1 MSASDTPDHRDAP
14 DLRLAPLV
22 AAVWL
27 GQALVLL
34 RMPSQPTTLALI
46 AGSALLLGLVGVT
59 AWLRLRRGSQP
70 GAASGRAV
78 VGFLLLSGLALGTA
92 VGGMHLARLHPPAL
106 AAAVHV
112 GSVVQVEALVTGDPV
127 VRLPADVGGRPMP
140 ARWSVGARLS
150 AVQLRGRSYSVR
162 APVLLRGDQVRALRY
177 GSVVALTGRAQE
189 SWSPEVQSFA
199 LAVLGEVQVRSPPG
213 PAARI
218 TTRIREAFRAACSG
232 LPPDAA
238 ALLLGL
244 AVGDESLVSPELD
257 AAMIR
262 SGLAHLT
269 AVSGSNTSLVVA
281 IAMSAV
287 VGLGLGWRIRV
298 GVCLAVL
305 WGYVL
310 LVRPEPSVLRAAV
323 MGVVALIALS
333 TGGRRRGPP
342 ALLASGL
349 VLLLVLPQFALSM
362 GFALSFAATAGL
374 LVVGP
379 PIADQLGRWI
389 LTGWVPEPIR
399 AALAVAA
406 AAHLA
411 TLPLVILMGNGASLV
426 ALPANV
432 LVTPLVPLAT
442 VLGLAAALI
451 APVAPALAA
460 ALATAASPATW
471 LIARVAHVSSELPY
485 GVIDVLP
492 GPVGALGAA
501 AVLGLV
507 GVALARGWR
516 PLRHRRVVL
525 AVALATAVGVGMVRA
540 RTSDWP
546 PPGWVVLACD
556 VGQGDG
562 LLIRRQGSTEALL
575 VDAGP
580 EGDRI
585 TSCLKSAHI
594 DRLTILLT
602 HFHADHI
609 DGLAAVL
616 AHLPVDAILTTAVPE
631 PAEGASA
638 VLGIARRAGVPI
650 RPVQAGARVLAGGV
664 PLAILWP
671 ARRISES
678 PANNASV
685 VALAAV
691 STVAGPVTVL
701 LTGDIEPEAQTV
713 LLAGPSPGAAVVKVP
728 HHGSRY
734 QEPEFARWSGA
745 RIALVCVGLD
755 NDYGHPSATTLD
767 QYRAAGARIGRTD
780 QQGDLAVV
788 AVGARLALIP
798 RR

>member
-1 MSASDTPDHRDAP
+1 MSASEAP
-14 DLRLAPLV
+14 DLRLAPMV
-22 AAVWL
+22 AGVWL

-34 RMPSQPTTLALI
+34 VMPSRPATPALI
-46 AGSALLLGLVGVT
+46 AGGVLLLVLVG
-59 AWLRLRRGSQP
+59 AGGRLRAHHGSQASAP
-70 GAASGRAV
+70 SGRLV
-78 VGFLLLSGLALGTA
+78 VGFLLLSGLALGVF
-92 VGGMHLARLHPPAL
+92 VGSMHLARLHPPAL
-106 AAAVHV
+106 AAAAHG
-112 GSVVQVEALVTGDPV
+112 GSVVQVQASVTGDPV
-127 VRLPADVGGRPMP
+127 VRIPAPLGGRPMP
-140 ARWSVGARLS
+140 PRWSVGARVS
-150 AVQLRGRSYSVR
+150 AVEFRGRRYTVR
-162 APVLLRGDQVRALRY
+162 APVLLRGDQVQALRY
-177 GSVVALTGRAQE
+177 GSRVALTGRAQE
-189 SWSPEVQSFA
+189 SWSPEVQS
-199 LAVLGEVQVRSPPG
+199 LVIAVLGEVHVRSPPG

-218 TTRIREAFRAACSG
+218 TTRVREAFRDACSG
-232 LPPDAA
+232 LPQDAA

-244 AVGDESLVSPELD
+244 AVGDESLVSAELD

-262 SGLAHLT
+262 AGLAHLT

-287 VGLGLGWRIRV
+287 VGLGVGWRIRV
-298 GVCLAVL
+298 GVCLIVL

-379 PIADQLGRWI
+379 PIADQLARWT
-389 LTGWVPEPIR
+389 LTARVPEPIR

-432 LVTPLVPLAT
+432 LVTPLVPVAT
-442 VLGLAAALI
+442 VLGLAAAL
-451 APVAPALAA
+451 VAPLAPAVA
-460 ALATAASPATW
+460 AVLATAASPATW
-471 LIARVAHVSSELPY
+471 LIARVAHVSSALPF
-485 GVIDVLP
+485 GVIDVVP

-501 AVLGLV
+501 AALGLV
-507 GVALARGWR
+507 GVGLVRGWR
-516 PLRHRRVVL
+516 PLRHRRAVL
-525 AVALATAVGVGMVRA
+525 AVALATAVGVGLLRS
-540 RTSDWP
+540 RPSDWP

-562 LLIRRQGSTEALL
+562 LLIRQPGSAEALL

-580 EGDRI
+580 DGDRI
-585 TSCLKSAHI
+585 TGCLEAAHI
-594 DRLTILLT
+594 DRLTVLLT

-609 DGLAAVL
+609 DGLGAVL
-616 AHLPVDAILTTAVPE
+616 DRWPVDSILTTPVPD

-638 VLGIARRAGVPI
+638 VVGLARGAGVPI
-650 RPVQAGARVLAGGV
+650 RLVRAGQRTTAAGV

-671 ARRISES
+671 ARRINES

-691 STVAGPVTVL
+691 SSGAGPVTVL

-713 LLAGPSPGAAVVKVP
+713 LLAGPSPGAAIVKVP

-734 QEPEFARWSGA
+734 QEPGFAQWSGA
-745 RIALVCVGLD
+745 RIALLSVGED
-755 NDYGHPSATTLD
+755 NDYGHPSPTTLG
-767 QYRAAGARIGRTD
+767 QYEAAGATIGRTD

-788 AVGARLALIP
+788 AVGERLALVP
-798 RR
+798 RL